1 MSKEDKRARN
11 AVTSAFIVLGVLM
24 TMLSMTSCASGGY
37 TSCAAYASS
46 TQSAGCGR

>member
-11 AVTSAFIVLGVLM
+11 VVSSTFIIVM
-24 TMLSMTSCASGGY
+24 TAIGMLALTSCASGGY